1 MSKGDGFGDRMKNL
15 EFCYRFMIPKKSYVC
30 IRLDGKSFHT
40 FTKGL
45 DRPFDKGLMDDM
57 DSTTKYLCENI
68 SGCKIGYTQ
77 SDEITLILSDK
88 DSIETEPWFGNNL
101 QKLCSVA
108 ASMCTAK
115 FNQLRRDRW
124 YTYGTLE
131 LNPEPYSEHKSLVY
145 KRQVE
150 TLAFFDA
157 RVFVLPNEADVYSVL
172 QWRSNDA
179 SRNSVSS
186 VAQSLYSHKELHG
199 KSNSDMQEMIFQKGI
214 NWNDY
219 SYREK
224 RGGTFAK
231 VEKEEKF
238 FEEIEESIRK
248 YWSAVETPMNWFD
261 DRSRIGI

>member
-1 MSKGDGFGDRMKNL
+1 
-15 EFCYRFMIPKKSYVC
+15 
-30 IRLDGKSFHT
+30 
-40 FTKGL
+40 
-45 DRPFDKGLMDDM
+45 
-57 DSTTKYLCENI
+57 
-68 SGCKIGYTQ
+68 
-77 SDEITLILSDK
+77 
-88 DSIETEPWFGNNL
+88 
-101 QKLCSVA
+101 
-108 ASMCTAK
+108 MCTAK

-131 LNPEPYSEHKSLVY
+131 LNPEPYSEHKSQVY

-199 KSNSDMQEMIFQKGI
+199 KSNSDKQEMIFQKGI

-224 RGGTFAK
+224 RGGTFTKSKIAIHK
-231 VEKEEKF
+231 TDDEQ
-238 FEEIEESIRK
+238 IIRK
-248 YWSAVETPMNWFD
+248 TWQPVETPIKWWENREQFP
-261 DRSRIGI
+261 I